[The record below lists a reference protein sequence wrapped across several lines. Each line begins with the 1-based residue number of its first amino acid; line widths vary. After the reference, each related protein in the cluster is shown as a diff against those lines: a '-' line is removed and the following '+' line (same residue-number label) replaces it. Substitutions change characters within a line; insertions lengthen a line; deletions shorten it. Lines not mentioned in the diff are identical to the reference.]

1 MIPARTDAD
10 ASASAPDPSAASSAV
25 SIRPTRP
32 GSLRSRM
39 LWQVL
44 LPLAATWSVGSAI
57 AYALTWNLVSK
68 TFDQGLI
75 DDAYAIAANVI
86 ERDGQ
91 LELNLTRREVENVL
105 FDRTEDEYFT
115 VVEPSGRIVARNAD
129 LPVPPAIGRAAVH
142 LFDAVYNDQSLRF
155 AVTRSESAPAFTVV
169 VGQTTKARTRLSRT
183 LLLQSVVAEAI
194 LLLLL
199 GAFLSRRITRELQPL
214 DHLQRELERR
224 DSSDLDPIVLAPI
237 SLDVERLRDAVNAL
251 LKRIGLGVQAQR
263 EFTGNVA
270 HDLRTPLAGIRALAE
285 YGLAQNDPAV
295 WQQQLQRIV
304 ASEER
309 ASHFVA
315 QLLALA
321 LADEARDSV
330 RLDAV
335 RIDEVVRR
343 TVLGFVARADAA
355 GVDLGAVGLDSPST
369 AFAAPALLE
378 GVLTNLID
386 NALRYGSGHAGAT
399 ITVEVAGDAAGR
411 LTISVTDDG
420 PGIDDTERQRL
431 LARWA
436 QGDDGVRLGAGS
448 GLGLAIATRYMTLM
462 GGRLVLERN
471 PFGHGLRALIHLR
484 TGTQGVT

>member
-1 MIPARTDAD
+1 
-10 ASASAPDPSAASSAV
+10 
-25 SIRPTRP
+25 
-32 GSLRSRM
+32 M

-86 ERDGQ
+86 ERDGR

-105 FDRTEDEYFT
+105 FDRAENEYFT
-115 VVEPSGRIVARNAD
+115 VVEPNGRIVSRNAD
-129 LPVPPAIGRAAVH
+129 LPVPPAVGRATMQF
-142 LFDAVYNDQSLRF
+142 FDAVYQDQSLRF
-155 AVTRSESAPAFTVV
+155 AVTHSEATPAFTVV
-169 VGQTTKARTRLSRT
+169 VGQTTKARTALSRA
-183 LLLQSVVAEAI
+183 LLMQSVIAESI

-199 GAFLSRRITRELQPL
+199 GAYLSRRISRELEPL
-214 DHLQRELERR
+214 DHLQRELQRR
-224 DSSDLDPIVLAPI
+224 DSSDLDPIAFAPI
-237 SLDVERLRDAVNAL
+237 SIDVERLRDAVNAL

-285 YGLAQNDPAV
+285 YGLAQNDPMV

-335 RIDEVVRR
+335 RIDELVRR

-355 GVDLGAVGLDSPST
+355 GVDLGAVGLDVPTT

-386 NALRYGSGHAGAT
+386 NALRYGSCHAGAT
-399 ITVEVAGDAAGR
+399 VTVEIAGDAVSSV
-411 LTISVTDDG
+411 TIGVTDDG
-420 PGIDDTERQRL
+420 PGIDDSQRERL

-448 GLGLAIATRYMTLM
+448 GLGLAIATRYVKLM

-471 PFGHGLRALIHLR
+471 PGGHGLRAMIHLR
-484 TGTQGVT
+484 SGATLSS